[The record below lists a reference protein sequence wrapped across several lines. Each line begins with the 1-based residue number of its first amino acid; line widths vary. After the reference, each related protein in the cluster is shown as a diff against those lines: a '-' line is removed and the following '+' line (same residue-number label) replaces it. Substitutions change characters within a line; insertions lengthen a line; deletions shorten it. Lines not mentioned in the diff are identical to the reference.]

1 MHLGLG
7 AGDQRVDR
15 DHVGTHLLR
24 QVEMGD
30 EVLYLRHPHVAVL
43 LFVMMMRRV
52 LMRVRLMMFAAVAAR
67 FALRALLLLAVY
79 GDGDAGPGD
88 AAFDAGRGGYLH
100 TGDRERVH
108 PFEEGGGVRVK
119 LQQRRRQHVARGSHA
134 AVKI

>member
-1 MHLGLG
+1 
-7 AGDQRVDR
+7 
-15 DHVGTHLLR
+15 
-24 QVEMGD
+24 MGD
-30 EVLYLRHPHVAVL
+30 EVLYLMHPHVAVL

-67 FALRALLLLAVY
+67 FALRALLLAVY
-79 GDGDAGPGD
+79 GDGDASPGD